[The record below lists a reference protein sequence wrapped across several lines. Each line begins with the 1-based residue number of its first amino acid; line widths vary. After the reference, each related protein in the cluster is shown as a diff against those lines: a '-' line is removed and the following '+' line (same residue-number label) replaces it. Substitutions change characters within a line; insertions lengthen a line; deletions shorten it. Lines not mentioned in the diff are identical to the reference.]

1 MQKIPSYI
9 YTFDTHVNC
18 NMTSVKKQHKC
29 LTFKKKMICRSR
41 RICAQII
48 RTLCFNKEKVL
59 HLICAI
65 IFLGL
70 IQVKYSS
77 VIEKIHELHI
87 FDLTNHI
94 SNDLGCK

>member
-1 MQKIPSYI
+1 MCFDISY
-9 YTFDTHVNC
+9 
-18 NMTSVKKQHKC
+18 
-29 LTFKKKMICRSR
+29 
-41 RICAQII
+41 
-48 RTLCFNKEKVL
+48 
-59 HLICAI
+59 

>member
-1 MQKIPSYI
+1 
-9 YTFDTHVNC
+9 
-18 NMTSVKKQHKC
+18 
-29 LTFKKKMICRSR
+29 MICRSR